1 MQKTLVN
8 QDAQLQELHKKLQAR
23 EEHIVKL
30 ESDFASK
37 SKQAAL
43 SQLNEEFY
51 KNTISQL
58 TAQNDHLNSLVK
70 EYRSEL
76 K

>member
-8 QDAQLQELHKKLQAR
+8 QDAQLQELHKKLQVR
-23 EEHIVKL
+23 GEQIVKL
-30 ESDFASK
+30 ESNLASK
-37 SKQAAL
+37 SKQATL
-43 SQLNEEFY
+43 SQLNEQFN
-51 KNTISQL
+51 KNAISQL

-76 K
+76 T